1 MNLFSINRFNHS
13 LEKWLV
19 TILTGLFM
27 FIVLYVYKAYNIEQV
42 DSFSGH
48 SLLFRAVSH
57 AVLTSFLFFTAEFFI
72 KPYFNLNTRGKSIAW
87 TSIIVFIGINLTFL
101 LFNYFWLWTE
111 LSWSS
116 YSLFCYEYPLVVVI
130 PIVIAKLAGGQN
142 RKVKISDDHMIAFES
157 ENGKNNLRIHP
168 ECLYFLKSSDNY
180 VEVHYVVNDEVKKHL
195 LRASLKQI
203 EQGFTDSP
211 HLIRCHRS
219 YMVNPKN
226 IRSIVQTSKMI
237 NLNMDYFN
245 VPVSKKYQSSF
256 K

>member
-1 MNLFSINRFNHS
+1 MVS
-13 LEKWLV
+13 
-19 TILTGLFM
+19 ILTGLFM

-48 SLLFRAVSH
+48 SLLFRAVAH
-57 AVLTSFLFFTAEFFI
+57 ALLTSLLFFTAEFFI
-72 KPYFNLNTRGKSIAW
+72 KPYFNLNTRGKAIAW
-87 TSIIVFIGINLTFL
+87 IVVIIFVGINLTFL

-130 PIVIAKLAGGQN
+130 PIVIAKLAGSQK
-142 RKVKISDDHMIAFES
+142 RKVKISDDEMIAFES
-157 ENGKNNLRIHP
+157 ENGKNNLRIKP
-168 ECLYFLKSSDNY
+168 ECLYYLKSSDNY
-180 VEVHYVVNDEVKKHL
+180 VEVYYVLNDEVKKHL

-203 EQGFTDSP
+203 EEGFAGSP

-219 YMVNPKN
+219 YMINPKN
-226 IRSIVQTSKMI
+226 IRSIVQTSQMI